1 MIVFIEMDVIFPSQ
15 RPGAAGEST
24 AMKPEDRRQAIMD
37 ILMETGSA
45 SVEDLAGRFVV
56 SKMTVHRDLDDLEQA
71 GLLRKVHGGAS
82 IQSSPQ
88 FESDFRYR
96 EKIAAEEK
104 RRLAQH
110 AATLIEPGQI
120 IIIDDGSTAGG
131 VADYLKDIR
140 PLTVITNNLGVVNKL
155 AAVAGIDVI
164 SLGGQYSKKFNG
176 FFGITTE
183 EALRSLR
190 ADIAFLSSSAIHGAS
205 AFHQDQEV
213 VQTKRQMIKSAARAV
228 LLVDHG
234 KFGKSA
240 LHFLTGLDAFD
251 MVLTGAEIEPS
262 VEQGLKEA
270 GIKLQKISGKTAEE
284 TA

>member
-1 MIVFIEMDVIFPSQ
+1 
-15 RPGAAGEST
+15 
-24 AMKPEDRRQAIMD
+24 MKPEDRRQAIMD

-45 SVEDLAGRFVV
+45 SVEDLAGRFAV

-120 IIIDDGSTAGG
+120 IIIDDGSTAGS

-140 PLTVITNNLGVVNKL
+140 PLTVITNNLGVINKL
-155 AAVAGIDVI
+155 AAVPGIDVI

-190 ADIAFLSSSAIHGAS
+190 ADMAFLSSSAIHGAS

-213 VQTKRQMIKSAARAV
+213 VQTKRQMIRSAAQTV

-240 LHFLTGLDAFD
+240 LHFLTGLDLFD
-251 MVLTGAEIEPS
+251 TVLTGAEIDLAY
-262 VEQGLKEA
+262 EQDLKDA
-270 GIKLQKISGKTAEE
+270 GIKFQKISGKTAEE